1 MEGTASQPGLAEA
14 LQGGRI
20 WLGGHGFVPEYPVG
34 WSWGGGGGVFSAVFS
49 PS

>member
-34 WSWGGGGGVFSAVFS
+34 WSWGGGVFSAVFS